1 MLVEF
6 FINNHHT
13 DQEAKDVFKNLKEN
27 HCIDSILID
36 ANYLRLAKYFFD
48 LKKINL
54 YVDYPLG
61 NTSSKLR
68 LEQIKVNASSSGI
81 VSIQAPSYALVNRK
95 YDKIRKEIENIKNS
109 ISKDINIRYIIDYRK
124 FNHNILCKFCS
135 ILEEFEIDTLYA
147 STGYFV
153 DNIYDHILAIQYLS
167 KKSKIKFILNA
178 NIWTKDHLDLI
189 MSTDI
194 AGLSVQH
201 LHVLSMI
208 NTCND
213 DSRK

>member
-6 FINNHHT
+6 FINNHYT
-13 DQEAKDVFKNLKEN
+13 DQETKDILKNLKDN
-27 HCIDSILID
+27 HCIDSVLID

-48 LKKINL
+48 TKKINL

-61 NTSSKLR
+61 NMSTKLR
-68 LEQIKVNASSSGI
+68 LEQIKANTNSSGI

-95 YDKIRKEIENIKNS
+95 YDKIRKEIESIKNNVD
-109 ISKDINIRYIIDYRK
+109 KDINIRYIIDYRK

-135 ILEEFEIDTLYA
+135 ILEEFELDTIYA
-147 STGYFV
+147 STGFFV
-153 DNIYDHILAIQYLS
+153 DNVYDHILAIQYLT
-167 KKSKIKFILNA
+167 KKSKIKCILNA
-178 NIWTKDHLDLI
+178 NIWTKDHVDLI

-213 DSRK
+213 SRK

>member
-6 FINNHHT
+6 FINNHYT
-13 DQEAKDVFKNLKEN
+13 DQEAKDILKNLKDN
-27 HCIDSILID
+27 HCVDSVLID

-48 LKKINL
+48 TKKINL

-61 NTSSKLR
+61 NMSSKLR
-68 LEQIKVNASSSGI
+68 LEQVKANTNSSGI

-95 YDKIRKEIENIKNS
+95 YDKIRKEIEAIKTNVD
-109 ISKDINIRYIIDYRK
+109 KDVNIRYIIDYRK

-135 ILEEFEIDTLYA
+135 ILEEFELSTIYA
-147 STGYFV
+147 STGFFV
-153 DNIYDHILAIQYLS
+153 DNVYDHILAIQYLT
-167 KKSKIKFILNA
+167 KKSKIKCILNA
-178 NIWTKDHLDLI
+178 NIWTKDHVDLI

-213 DSRK
+213 SRK